1 MSDPN
6 PTGWLPAEEAPELAP
21 PPPEILVPGA
31 DLDLVA
37 APLAAD
43 PVAPVIGEDL
53 DRGPAAL
60 GVEPEPESEP
70 GPVPVEEEE
79 ITPEMLAALPVEL
92 LGIAPRT
99 VLSPGPF
106 VAWGFGLGVV
116 ALVLALIPPVWWM
129 FGLVFGATA
138 LRVGWTAWARS
149 TGSYSGSRT
158 RAVAV
163 LVLAGL
169 ALAVALIAAVR
180 FFATMSQITVG

>member
-6 PTGWLPAEEAPELAP
+6 PTGWLPEEEAPELAP

-31 DLDLVA
+31 DLDLVV

-43 PVAPVIGEDL
+43 PVALVVGEDPV
-53 DRGPAAL
+53 PAPVVGEA
-60 GVEPEPESEP
+60 PDPEP

-79 ITPEMLAALPVEL
+79 ITAEMLAALPVEL